1 MANKGSSSTN
11 SSGWLSNFLRPKGSG
26 VTIESCLNLNN
37 LNSHTPLDARPII
50 PLLESSQSIVTRTR
64 LIKEFSVLCQRYSF
78 THLENVFFTIQNNMQ
93 PTAPKECR
101 HVVFEFM
108 AACIDSQYESL
119 GMARVT
125 FYNALK
131 EHTVYDDLKD
141 MYSVLSK
148 LIKDGRDITSFEK
161 NITKLLISWLDMALS
176 HSPVDKV
183 GDKSGVMTS
192 TVSSSS
198 INRAADG
205 SVNANTHTTSPRHS
219 EHFATKHLEQIVRL
233 ITAIMKFNFAMF
245 EEGEVTE
252 VILAI
257 KRCFWTIQDAA
268 DQKACLEFADV
279 IIPYGFV
286 PMDGLQA
293 FLDLLC
299 RAAIV
304 TDPTSP
310 SYQHATF
317 ATSIFKN
324 LLRSHCAH
332 SAVLALCKSMTMPLT
347 SGSSEELIAF
357 GALIL
362 LSQAAW
368 SAESRGSNYGS
379 VTSSTVLLSY
389 MRRALRQK
397 NALINVQIFKS
408 LLLCVQNHTIITTDW
423 DIFWDICREYS
434 QSILDDVSE
443 EDIAEAAAATKPIHS
458 DDTTHHV
465 KYLSTEHL
473 STSSQSSV
481 IQQFF
486 ALLQHIKLL
495 QDNNNY
501 KGPLDSYMD
510 ILHLMRQYLPEDVAL
525 SLLTYY
531 ESEHLLMP
539 SSATWLSLLEE
550 TTYTFFISPTSSR
563 TVRLRMLDIILNIC
577 DATYDFYLNDLVS
590 SIIIPIA
597 GVVQTNR
604 DKDVIDKTV
613 SLIVKVAT
621 DCNDYAAFQSLVSA
635 LDTCSK
641 CKCLGQPRS
650 MRHTE
655 SQPSQQT
662 LSERKRS
669 VSQMARRSSK
679 HHTQERIPRPTAS
692 HSLSTSSDAKAKQ
705 SDLPNSSSQMPYCLG
720 VASANGLVQLF
731 DQLLQGSDPKYCLLV
746 FDCLLSIARDH
757 EDDNV
762 IHDSC
767 RIIALDVLLRLRC
780 RPDHHIYLSTSLEAS
795 TQYSFALGDRSILS
809 SDSSG
814 TRLPQESTKNSLIR
828 KSTEH
833 TPPSQESSANA
844 AARKDSQRERV
855 QVREIKGLGITHS
868 DPAYTDPD
876 FTMYNERPSR
886 IIVSYSPKDISEEA
900 TIGILPASELL
911 RCYLD
916 IITKDSNWNTVSF
929 LMESLP
935 AQMSNKHLFCGATEV
950 LQQVRGTMCELITKH
965 TFLENVTNL
974 PSNIK
979 RNDLSI
985 LAYNVLTVMISYR
998 RIFNKNKQDELV
1010 FCFYFGIMQITSAT
1024 KACINALTVCCHE
1037 LPLSISK
1044 MLNEILMKMSQII
1057 SHSSVSV
1064 HILEFLS
1071 GLARLPNLYAN
1082 FTGDMYK
1089 PVFAIALKYIQYSHS
1104 LTNPQHSPS
1113 IKSPNVTPSTSSG
1126 HLNEANT
1133 PGSSNNTQ
1141 PFQSAFAQY
1150 LLIMA
1155 YQVITVW
1162 FIAVPLRER
1171 RRHVAYIVKGL
1182 LSANSATQTIDEQTL
1197 TCIDMLSRF
1206 SFANADLAP
1215 KKSVVSD
1222 ILMNSSPDSSGSNGP
1237 SSTKKMSKTW
1247 SQGNTLF
1254 TLTSASAT
1262 GWVEATIRRPSGTV
1276 SVMCKIENDIRRNDI
1291 DTLTLPAFLMMHYNP
1306 DGGLGLTDL
1315 VQLSDHEIGNRDGM
1329 TTQPTNESS
1338 TKTDMSKAT
1347 EHEVKPT
1354 DEAKSPDVKSANS
1367 IQDILVPPT
1376 TADKGSSTMSRLRK
1390 DEYAFDPSFLYL
1402 QFGNY
1407 ADLAHLREISPPLPD
1422 DDTLQRALDM
1432 FDKVP
1437 VVNFHKIGVVYVGPG
1452 QSHEIE
1458 ILANQ
1463 YGSPDYVTFL
1473 NGLGTI
1479 QRLKGR
1485 KSNTGGLDREMDID
1499 GKYAYFWNDETTE
1512 IVFHAATLM
1521 PTNLERDGQCSLKK
1535 RHIGNDFVH
1544 IVYNDSG
1551 KDYAFDTL
1559 PGQFNF
1565 INIVV
1570 SPHSEDSSKVILSS
1584 RDELLG
1590 PTASAANALGA
1601 GQHPDPYTTST
1612 GTDNTF
1618 FKVIMQRRAN
1628 MSEIGPMA
1636 EFKMVSAQTLPGFI
1650 RQMALHANIFSQ
1662 VFLESGGGGRHEYVS
1677 HWVERLRQI
1686 RRIKE
1691 RQPGANNDMSA
1702 VKTSKDG
1709 IMALESM
1716 LDFTRYT

>member
-1 MANKGSSSTN
+1 
-11 SSGWLSNFLRPKGSG
+11 
-26 VTIESCLNLNN
+26 
-37 LNSHTPLDARPII
+37 
-50 PLLESSQSIVTRTR
+50 
-64 LIKEFSVLCQRYSF
+64 
-78 THLENVFFTIQNNMQ
+78 MQ
-93 PTAPKECR
+93 PTAPKDSR

-108 AACIDSQYESL
+108 AACIDSHYESL

-131 EHTVYDDLKD
+131 EHTVYEDLKD

-176 HSPVDKV
+176 HSTIDKT
-183 GDKSGVMTS
+183 GDKGGVMTS
-192 TVSSSS
+192 AVSLSSV
-198 INRAADG
+198 NRVADG
-205 SVNANTHTTSPRHS
+205 LTSANIHTTSSRQSDHS
-219 EHFATKHLEQIVRL
+219 ATKHIEQIIRL

-257 KRCFWTIQDAA
+257 KSCFWTIQDAA
-268 DQKACLEFADV
+268 DQKACLEFTDV

-286 PMDGLQA
+286 PMNSLQA
-293 FLDLLC
+293 FLDILC

-310 SYQHATF
+310 SYQLATF

-332 SAVLALCKSMTMPLT
+332 SAVLTLCKSMTMPLT
-347 SGSSEELIAF
+347 SGSSEEMIAF

-368 SAESRGSNYGS
+368 SAESRGSNYGN

-434 QSILDDVSE
+434 QGILDDVSE
-443 EDIAEAAAATKPIHS
+443 KDIADAATIRTS
-458 DDTTHHV
+458 VQNDDTAQHAKH
-465 KYLSTEHL
+465 LPTEHL
-473 STSSQSSV
+473 SSSSQSNV

-486 ALLQHIKLL
+486 VLLQYIKQLH
-495 QDNNNY
+495 DDNNY

-510 ILHLMRQYLPEDVAL
+510 ILHLMRQYLPDDVAL
-525 SLLTYY
+525 SLLNYY

-550 TTYTFFISPTSSR
+550 TTYTFFIAPTSSR
-563 TVRLRMLDIILNIC
+563 TVRLRMLDIILSIC
-577 DATYDFYLNDLVS
+577 EATYDFYLNDLVS

-621 DCNDYAAFQSLVSA
+621 DCNDYEAFQNLVSA

-641 CKCLGQPRS
+641 CKCLGQPML

-655 SQPSQQT
+655 PQTHQQT
-662 LSERKRS
+662 SSERKRS
-669 VSQMARRSSK
+669 VSQMARRSSR
-679 HHTQERIPRPTAS
+679 HHTPDRIPRPIAS
-692 HSLSTSSDAKAKQ
+692 HSLSTSSDTKAKQ
-705 SDLPNSSSQMPYCLG
+705 PDLPTSSSQTSYCLG

-731 DQLLQGSDPKYCLLV
+731 DQLLQGSDPKYCLRV
-746 FDCLLSIARDH
+746 FDCLLSIARDY
-757 EDDNV
+757 EDDKV
-762 IHDSC
+762 VHDSC

-780 RPDHHIYLSTSLEAS
+780 RPDHHIYLSTSLEAT
-795 TQYSFALGDRSILS
+795 TQFSFALGDRSILS
-809 SDSSG
+809 SDANGAQPSQEPFNRNTSNHRSS
-814 TRLPQESTKNSLIR
+814 
-828 KSTEH
+828 EH
-833 TPPSQESSANA
+833 TPSNQESSTHAEVV
-844 AARKDSQRERV
+844 RRDSQRERG
-855 QVREIKGLGITHS
+855 QVHEIRGLGITHS
-868 DPAYTDPD
+868 DPTYTDPD
-876 FTMYNERPSR
+876 FTIYNERPSR
-886 IIVSYSPKDISEEA
+886 IIVSYSPKDIPSES

-935 AQMSNKHLFCGATEV
+935 AQMSNKHMFCGATEV

-985 LAYNVLTVMISYR
+985 LAYNVLTIMISYR
-998 RIFNKNKQDELV
+998 RIFNKQRQDELV
-1010 FCFYFGIMQITSAT
+1010 FCFYSGIMQITSAT
-1024 KACINALTVCCHE
+1024 KSCINALTVCCHE
-1037 LPLSISK
+1037 LPLSVSK

-1113 IKSPNVTPSTSSG
+1113 IKSPNVTPSTSTG
-1126 HLNEANT
+1126 YLNEANT
-1133 PGSSNNTQ
+1133 PGSSNSAQ

-1222 ILMNSSPDSSGSNGP
+1222 ILMNSSPSTTADNNGS
-1237 SSTKKMSKTW
+1237 SSTKKTSKTW

-1306 DGGLGLTDL
+1306 DGGLGLPDL
-1315 VQLSDHEIGNRDGM
+1315 QQLVESELKNRDGS
-1329 TTQPTNESS
+1329 TSQPTHEINTEANVSE
-1338 TKTDMSKAT
+1338 AT
-1347 EHEVKPT
+1347 VQ
-1354 DEAKSPDVKSANS
+1354 EAKHTEDTKSSDIKSTNG
-1367 IQDILVPPT
+1367 IQDILVPPA

-1390 DEYAFDPSFLYL
+1390 DEYAFDPSFLFL

-1521 PTNLERDGQCSLKK
+1521 PTNLERDAQCSLKK

-1590 PTASAANALGA
+1590 PSASATNALGA

-1618 FKVIMQRRAN
+1618 FKVVMQRRAN

-1662 VFLESGGGGRHEYVS
+1662 VFLQSGGGGRHEYVS

-1709 IMALESM
+1709 IMALEAM

>member
-1 MANKGSSSTN
+1 
-11 SSGWLSNFLRPKGSG
+11 
-26 VTIESCLNLNN
+26 
-37 LNSHTPLDARPII
+37 
-50 PLLESSQSIVTRTR
+50 
-64 LIKEFSVLCQRYSF
+64 
-78 THLENVFFTIQNNMQ
+78 MQ

-131 EHTVYDDLKD
+131 EHRVYEDLKD

-148 LIKDGRDITSFEK
+148 LIKDGRDISSFEK
-161 NITKLLISWLDMALS
+161 NITKLLISWLNMALR
-176 HSPVDKV
+176 
-183 GDKSGVMTS
+183 S
-192 TVSSSS
+192 T
-198 INRAADG
+198 DG
-205 SVNANTHTTSPRHS
+205 PANANTHTTIQRPSGKSVTP
-219 EHFATKHLEQIVRL
+219 HLQHIVRL
-233 ITAIMKFNFAMF
+233 ISAIMKFNFAML

-257 KRCFWTIQDAA
+257 ENCFWIVQDNA

-293 FLDLLC
+293 FLDILC

-304 TDPTSP
+304 TDPIDP
-310 SYQHATF
+310 SYQLATF

-332 SAVLALCKSMTMPLT
+332 SAVLTLCKSVTKTLT
-347 SGSSEELIAF
+347 PGSSDELIAF

-368 SAESRGSNYGS
+368 SPESRGSNYGN

-397 NALINVQIFKS
+397 NAIINVQIFKS
-408 LLLCVQNHTIITTDW
+408 LLLCIQNHTIITTDW
-423 DIFWDICREYS
+423 DIFWDIY
-434 QSILDDVSE
+434 
-443 EDIAEAAAATKPIHS
+443 IADAAMRTTLIQS
-458 DDTTHHV
+458 DDTIQDV
-465 KYLSTEHL
+465 KHTSTESL
-473 STSSQSSV
+473 SSSSQTNV

-486 ALLQHIKLL
+486 VLLQHIKQLY
-495 QDNNNY
+495 DVNNY
-501 KGPLDSYMD
+501 KGPLDSYME
-510 ILHLMRQYLPEDVAL
+510 ILHLMRQYLPEDMAL
-525 SLLTYY
+525 SLLNYY
-531 ESEHLLMP
+531 ENEYLLMP
-539 SSATWLSLLEE
+539 SSASWLTLLEE
-550 TTYTFFISPTSSR
+550 TTSTFFIVPTSSR

-577 DATYDFYLNDLVS
+577 EASFDFYLNDLICN
-590 SIIIPIA
+590 IIIPIT

-613 SLIVKVAT
+613 KLIVKVAT
-621 DCNDYAAFQSLVSA
+621 DCNDYKAFQNLVSA
-635 LDTCSK
+635 LETCSK
-641 CKCLGQPRS
+641 CKS
-650 MRHTE
+650 
-655 SQPSQQT
+655 
-662 LSERKRS
+662 
-669 VSQMARRSSK
+669 
-679 HHTQERIPRPTAS
+679 
-692 HSLSTSSDAKAKQ
+692 KQ
-705 SDLPNSSSQMPYCLG
+705 SDLPTATAQTSYCLG
-720 VASANGLVQLF
+720 IASANGLVQLF
-731 DQLLQGSDPKYCLLV
+731 DELLHGPDPKFCLLV
-746 FDCLLSIARDH
+746 FECLLSIARDYA
-757 EDDNV
+757 DDMAV
-762 IHDSC
+762 HDNC
-767 RIIALDVLLRLRC
+767 RIVALDVLLRLRS
-780 RPDHHIYLSTSLEAS
+780 RPDHHIYVSSSLEVT
-795 TQYSFALGDRSILS
+795 TQYSFALGDRTILPV
-809 SDSSG
+809 
-814 TRLPQESTKNSLIR
+814 RR
-828 KSTEH
+828 
-833 TPPSQESSANA
+833 
-844 AARKDSQRERV
+844 DSQRERA
-855 QVREIKGLGITHS
+855 QVHEIRGLGITH
-868 DPAYTDPD
+868 TDPTYYTEQD
-876 FTMYNERPSR
+876 YTIYNERPSR
-886 IIVSYSPKDISEEA
+886 IIVSYTPTGIS
-900 TIGILPASELL
+900 TGSTVGILPASELL

-935 AQMSNKHLFCGATEV
+935 AQLSNKHLFCGATEV
-950 LQQVRGTMCELITKH
+950 LQKLRATMCELITKH
-965 TFLENVTNL
+965 TFLENVTNI
-974 PSNIK
+974 PPNIK

-985 LAYNVLTVMISYR
+985 IAYNVLTMMISYR
-998 RIFNKNKQDELV
+998 RIFSKQKQDEMV
-1010 FCFYFGIMQITSAT
+1010 FCFYSGIMQITSAT

-1037 LPLSISK
+1037 LPLSVSK

-1057 SHSSVSV
+1057 SVSSVSV

-1089 PVFAIALKYIQYSHS
+1089 PVFAIALNYIQYSHS

-1113 IKSPNVTPSTSSG
+1113 IKSPNVTPSTSTG
-1126 HLNEANT
+1126 HLSEANT
-1133 PGSSNNTQ
+1133 PSSSNSPQ

-1171 RRHVAYIVKGL
+1171 RRHVAFIVKGL

-1222 ILMNSSPDSSGSNGP
+1222 ILMNSTPSNSSGNNSG

-1247 SQGNTLF
+1247 LQGNTLF

-1276 SVMCKIENDIRRNDI
+1276 SVMCKIENDIRRSDI

-1306 DGGLGLTDL
+1306 DGGLGLPDL
-1315 VQLSDHEIGNRDGM
+1315 QQLSGAELGNRNDA
-1329 TTQPTNESS
+1329 TTQPANGITDTNVS
-1338 TKTDMSKAT
+1338 
-1347 EHEVKPT
+1347 
-1354 DEAKSPDVKSANS
+1354 EAAGQEARPIEDTNI
-1367 IQDILVPPT
+1367 IQDILVPPAT
-1376 TADKGSSTMSRLRK
+1376 GDNGSLTMSRLRK

-1402 QFGNY
+1402 QFGIY
-1407 ADLAHLREISPPLPD
+1407 PDLANIRELTPPIPD

-1432 FDKVP
+1432 LDKVP
-1437 VVNFHKIGVVYVGPG
+1437 VVDFHKIGVVYVGPG

-1463 YGSPDYVTFL
+1463 HGSPDYVAFL

-1485 KSNTGGLDREMDID
+1485 KTNSGGLDREMDID
-1499 GKYAYFWNDETTE
+1499 GKYAYFWKDETTE

-1521 PTNLERDGQCSLKK
+1521 PTNREMDPQCSLKK

-1570 SPHSEDSSKVILSS
+1570 SPHSEDSSK
-1584 RDELLG
+1584 
-1590 PTASAANALGA
+1590 
-1601 GQHPDPYTTST
+1601 HPDPYTTST

-1618 FKVIMQRRAN
+1618 FKVIMQRRSN

-1636 EFKMVSAQTLPGFI
+1636 EFKMISAQTLPGFI

-1691 RQPGANNDMSA
+1691 RQPGANSDLAS

-1709 IMALESM
+1709 IMALEAM